1 MIYTDY
7 PTYGFSPEKHRP
19 ANFKLAGDARLCCR
33 VMLVKTENSKMPEFS
48 VNFKGSREK
57 LKGKKTKEGHLE
69 FILPGDSEIHI
80 NWK

>member
-1 MIYTDY
+1 
-7 PTYGFSPEKHRP
+7 
-19 ANFKLAGDARLCCR
+19 
-33 VMLVKTENSKMPEFS
+33 VMLVKTDKRKMPEFKLTI
-48 VNFKGSREK
+48 NGTKEL